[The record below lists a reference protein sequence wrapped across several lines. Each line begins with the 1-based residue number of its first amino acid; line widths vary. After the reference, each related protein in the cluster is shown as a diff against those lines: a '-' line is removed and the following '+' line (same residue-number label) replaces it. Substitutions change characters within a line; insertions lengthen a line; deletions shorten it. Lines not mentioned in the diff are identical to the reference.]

1 MLSPY
6 EIEQILVRVRALH
19 VCNPRDAA
27 FSEHLDRLLQRE
39 PSGAVLPV
47 AARFTNTGETRGIMV
62 IDGPGGGKST
72 LVKRGLLRHPALAE
86 TDSGMRPYLEATVPS
101 PATLKS
107 ITQHLLS
114 KSGYPLSSTRKEVW
128 AMLQVLRERL
138 QMLGVSILWIDEA
151 HDLFCADKN
160 LILRA
165 LKSLMQGDGAV
176 IVILS
181 GTEQLAEI
189 VRSDPQVQ
197 RRFSTL
203 NLAPVDAHADR
214 VDISAIIEAHCL
226 RAGLDP
232 PPEIDL
238 PDRLVHAAR
247 QRFGRCIEYSTLAVE
262 RALVAGASQLELHHF
277 AEAWSMQEGDNNSQN
292 VFMAEDWWAID
303 ADGRRQ
309 AGYKAAPSRKK
320 GTR

>member
-1 MLSPY
+1 MLDTY
-6 EIEQILVRVRALH
+6 EIDQTLARVRALH
-19 VCNPRDAA
+19 VCNPRDEA
-27 FSEHLDRLLQRE
+27 FSAHLDRLLMKS
-39 PSGAVLPV
+39 PSGDVLPV

-72 LVKRGLLRHPALAE
+72 FVKRGLLRHPALAVSE
-86 TDSGMRPYLEATVPS
+86 TGTLPYLEATVPS

-107 ITQHLLS
+107 MAQHLLE
-114 KSGYPLSSTRKEVW
+114 KSGYPLGGSRREVW

-181 GTEQLAEI
+181 GTEKLAEI

-203 NLAPVDAHADR
+203 NLPPVDAHADYD
-214 VDISAIIEAHCL
+214 DISAIVEAHCA
-226 RAGLDP
+226 RAGLEP
-232 PPEIDL
+232 PVEADL
-238 PDRLVHAAR
+238 VDRLVHAAR
-247 QRFGRCIEYSTLAVE
+247 HRFGRCIEYSTLAVE
-262 RALVAGASQLELHHF
+262 RALLDGTDQLRVDHF
-277 AEAWSMQEGDNNSQN
+277 AAAWAMQEGENIAKN
-292 VFMAEDWWAID
+292 VFLADDWWEID
-303 ADGRRQ
+303 ADGERQ
-309 AGYKAAPSRKK
+309 AALKDGLSRKK
-320 GTR
+320 RTR